1 MRNKLLFP
9 TLFVATV
16 LAIAY
21 FYHQAPKPENPETQ
35 LFQDSRTAYATL
47 DARIS
52 RCTPANFQYEFL
64 DTTKQRAPLF
74 EQLGNLHYP
83 ISNADKDVQ
92 AFFDQGLR
100 LCYAFNHAE
109 AHRSF
114 MEAAR
119 QAPEAGMAYWGAA
132 YALGPNINDPFPD
145 AERKKHAFEA
155 IQQARANADQLT
167 PKEQDLINALSKRYS
182 ANPNDDLQA
191 LNQAYSDAMEVLVN
205 RYPDD
210 DNLQILYAD
219 AVMNTM
225 PWNYWDKEGKPNP
238 GIKEAKAALEKAIAL
253 NPDNP
258 GAHHLYI
265 HMVELPYPELGV
277 PSAEK
282 LARLMPGAGHLVH
295 MPSHIF
301 IRVGRYKDAAQANV
315 AAIAADEDYISQ
327 CYSQGMYPLGYYPHN
342 IHFLWSAAT
351 LLGDSKTAIEAAKK
365 TAEKVPVGELTAL
378 PFLQDYASAPIL
390 AYTRF
395 GKWNEILTIPHP
407 GDKIKHLALIRHYG
421 RGIAFIRKH
430 NVKEAEEE
438 LEAIAR
444 LRDDPELES
453 LIANYTNPSS
463 AIAKVAYEV
472 VAGEL
477 AAAKGNYEEAIDHLQ
492 KGITYEDALTYSEP
506 APWHIPVRQTLGAV
520 LLKAGKAKEAEIYY
534 RQDLKNNPN
543 NGWSLVGLASSLE
556 AQNQLEEARQ
566 VKLIFDKA
574 WQDAD
579 VELLASTF

>member
-1 MRNKLLFP
+1 MKKNFLFP
-9 TLFVATV
+9 SLFVATV
-16 LAIAY
+16 LTIAY
-21 FYHQAPKPENPETQ
+21 LFHQAPQAEKTESQ
-35 LFQDSRTAYATL
+35 LFQESRTAYATL
-47 DARIS
+47 DARIA
-52 RCTPANFQYEFL
+52 RCTPANFQYDFL
-64 DTTKQRAPLF
+64 DSTKQRAPLF
-74 EQLGNLHYP
+74 DNLGELHYS
-83 ISNADKDVQ
+83 ISKANKDAQ

-100 LCYAFNHAE
+100 LAYAFNHAE

-119 QAPEAGMAYWGAA
+119 LAPDAGMAHWGAA
-132 YALGPNINDPFPD
+132 YALGPNINDPVPD
-145 AERKKHAFEA
+145 DERKKHAYEA
-155 IQQARANADQLT
+155 VQKAKENASQLS

-182 ANPNDDLQA
+182 ANPEDDLQA
-191 LNQAYSDAMEVLVN
+191 LNQTYSDAMKAVAKK
-205 RYPDD
+205 YPND
-210 DNLQILYAD
+210 DNIQILYAD

-225 PWNYWDKEGKPNP
+225 PWNYWNNDGEPNP
-238 GIKEAKAALEKAIAL
+238 GIAEAKAALEKAIEI

-265 HMVELPYPELGV
+265 HMVELPYPDLGV

-282 LARLMPGAGHLVH
+282 LASLMPGAGHLVH
-295 MPSHIF
+295 MPSHIL
-301 IRVGRYKDAAQANV
+301 IRVGRYKEAAQANID
-315 AAIAADEDYISQ
+315 AITADEDYISQ

-365 TAEKVPVGELTAL
+365 TAEKVPAGELTTL
-378 PFLQDYASAPIL
+378 TFLQDYASTPIL

-395 GKWNEILTIPHP
+395 GKWNDILTIPHP
-407 GDKIKHLALIRHYG
+407 GDKIKHVALIRHYG
-421 RGIAFIRKH
+421 RGIAFIRKD
-430 NVKEAEEE
+430 NLKEAEEE
-438 LEAIAR
+438 LQAIER

-472 VAGEL
+472 VAGEI
-477 AAAKGNYEEAIDHLQ
+477 AAAKGNYEEAIDHLKQ
-492 KGITYEDALTYSEP
+492 GIAYEDALTYSEP
-506 APWHIPVRQTLGAV
+506 APWHIPVRQSLGAV
-520 LLKAGKAKEAEIYY
+520 MLKAGKAKEAEIYY
-534 RQDLKNNPN
+534 RQDLKKNPN
-543 NGWSLVGLASSLE
+543 NGWSLMGLASSLE

-579 VELLASTF
+579 VELMASTF